1 MPYFMIGLLDRVLC
15 AVLAIRWFEVLFREQ
30 WTVLVLSGTLFLVV
44 VLLLAYV
51 VSVPAKLN
59 LSPARLR

>member
-15 AVLAIRWFEVLFREQ
+15 AALAIRWFEVHFREQ
-30 WTVLVLSGTLFLVV
+30 WTVLVLSCTLFLVI

-51 VSVPAKLN
+51 VSVSAKLN